1 MFFVFVFVLVFVSFV
16 SSWLNPRQMHCKGEP
31 IVKQKRSLKK
41 KRKTDWLQNRGK
53 KKERPLP
60 ISKRKKKIPFMRREK
75 NKKERKRKKALFPS
89 SSPFFVCFSLLM
101 REKKN
106 PWRKKKKRK
115 RRKKK
120 LFIFFLLFL
129 FSFFFR
135 QKKTQKK
142 ETFFLSCLSVTL
154 LPQTILKKKAFS
166 FARKTHTNQKRNLK
180 FFWLGF
186 FANANPKRRTIP
198 VQILLGE
205 KEKKNKEKNFFCF
218 PFFFSLLSFFLFFSF
233 SFQAESKT
241 FPLCCKCY
249 FPQVPSS
256 KGQGRPHRAL
266 MQLKPVLGRDSVLS
280 ACGPVI

>member
-106 PWRKKKKRK
+106 PWRKKKKEK
-115 RRKKK
+115 EN
-120 LFIFFLLFL
+120 
-129 FSFFFR
+129 
-135 QKKTQKK
+135 TKK